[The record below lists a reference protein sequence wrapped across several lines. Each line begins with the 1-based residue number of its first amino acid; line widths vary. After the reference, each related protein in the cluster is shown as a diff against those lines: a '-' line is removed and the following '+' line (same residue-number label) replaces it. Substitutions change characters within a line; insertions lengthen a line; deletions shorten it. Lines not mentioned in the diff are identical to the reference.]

1 MAETADQ
8 PDFHYAPRYEW
19 QFPPDHPAPS
29 WLVETVGLWGAQLLW
44 QRGKVTPE
52 AVQSFID
59 PDYYR
64 PSSGWEF
71 GAEMTAVV
79 ARLQR
84 AHQQQET
91 VIIWGDFDS
100 DGITATAVLWEGLA
114 PWFPQNERLHFYIP
128 DRLQESHGLSVAGL
142 DFLRREFPQS
152 QLIITCDTG
161 SSNHQ
166 EILYAA
172 SLGFEV
178 IITDHHTLPPERP
191 PVIGLINSRNFAADH
206 PLHHLSGVAVAYKLI
221 EVLYEIMPQT
231 LAADCEASCEKL
243 LDLVAIGLIAD
254 LVQLQGDC
262 RYLAQKGLNLLTR
275 SRALGKKMR
284 PGLSAL
290 VDKCRM
296 AGDRARDISYGIA
309 PRINAA
315 SRMWGQVND
324 CVELLT
330 TQNPQRAKALVER
343 LEIANTERK
352 DLQRQTRSEI
362 EKRVK
367 QLDLSTTGVILLAD
381 PDWSVGILGLVAGE
395 LVKEYQRP
403 VILCTI
409 DGELA
414 KGSARAPAGVDLY
427 SLLAG
432 QENLLTKFGGHPL
445 AGGLSFPLVHLP
457 LLQEALNQNFWQQ
470 YQGLPQKELVID
482 LTVKLEDVTRDNAE
496 SLNQLEP
503 YGMGNLPPNLRI
515 CRVIFQKIEFK
526 PFYVKRKSVY
536 GKSTRESS
544 QKLNAG
550 YIDFI
555 LSDPTSNHTVRGKS
569 YQHQIV
575 DLPLGLCDVVV
586 NLTDFRDHEVI
597 LLDVM
602 SCNTSVL
609 PAMPNPD
616 TLELPLLNLAEM
628 LPVWDC
634 RTTGQN
640 PEPDLIAHQLTE
652 PDYTWCRQ
660 CPTSWQKLHYWLKR
674 GAQSRGLV
682 LAYVLPHSDAMDHRQ
697 TWRLLVGIAKYL
709 QRVGGVVSWQ
719 QISDKLAI
727 DQPRLLVQGLQALW
741 DYGYRMVITDQ
752 YGKTYD
758 YVSQEQPVELPV
770 EFSDPLE
777 PDALEANP
785 RIINKF
791 DTSNLMEQNWQISC
805 QGMLS
810 QDLSSPLYH
819 YPEISPNLELFWAG
833 VTEYRFQQQFFD
845 SQWQNYQEY
854 GLKIENFQ
862 DSILT
867 MTE

>member
-71 GAEMTAVV
+71 GAEMTAAV

-330 TQNPQRAKALVER
+330 TQNPQRAKALAER
-343 LEIANTERK
+343 LESANTERK

-414 KGSARAPAGVDLY
+414 KGSARAPAGVDL
-427 SLLAG
+427 
-432 QENLLTKFGGHPL
+432 
-445 AGGLSFPLVHLP
+445 
-457 LLQEALNQNFWQQ
+457 
-470 YQGLPQKELVID
+470 
-482 LTVKLEDVTRDNAE
+482 
-496 SLNQLEP
+496 
-503 YGMGNLPPNLRI
+503 
-515 CRVIFQKIEFK
+515 
-526 PFYVKRKSVY
+526 
-536 GKSTRESS
+536 
-544 QKLNAG
+544 
-550 YIDFI
+550 
-555 LSDPTSNHTVRGKS
+555 
-569 YQHQIV
+569 
-575 DLPLGLCDVVV
+575 
-586 NLTDFRDHEVI
+586 
-597 LLDVM
+597 
-602 SCNTSVL
+602 
-609 PAMPNPD
+609 
-616 TLELPLLNLAEM
+616 
-628 LPVWDC
+628 
-634 RTTGQN
+634 
-640 PEPDLIAHQLTE
+640 
-652 PDYTWCRQ
+652 
-660 CPTSWQKLHYWLKR
+660 
-674 GAQSRGLV
+674 
-682 LAYVLPHSDAMDHRQ
+682 
-697 TWRLLVGIAKYL
+697 
-709 QRVGGVVSWQ
+709 
-719 QISDKLAI
+719 
-727 DQPRLLVQGLQALW
+727 
-741 DYGYRMVITDQ
+741 
-752 YGKTYD
+752 
-758 YVSQEQPVELPV
+758 
-770 EFSDPLE
+770 
-777 PDALEANP
+777 
-785 RIINKF
+785 
-791 DTSNLMEQNWQISC
+791 
-805 QGMLS
+805 
-810 QDLSSPLYH
+810 
-819 YPEISPNLELFWAG
+819 
-833 VTEYRFQQQFFD
+833 
-845 SQWQNYQEY
+845 
-854 GLKIENFQ
+854 
-862 DSILT
+862 
-867 MTE
+867 